1 MLCFAQ
7 AYFRRDARIA
17 DGRGRRCAR
26 TSLST
31 RDDDEVGFCLG
42 HTGGDGSH
50 TAFGHQFHADGG
62 ARVHIL
68 QIEDE
73 LCQVFDGVDVVV
85 GRRRD
90 ERDARDGVA
99 RAGNDLVHLE
109 AWQLSAFAR
118 LGTLG
123 HLDLYLLGVHQILC
137 RYAETSRSYLLR
149 LAGEA
154 DTVHRVVEACVV
166 FTTFA
171 RVAAR
176 AQFVHGQCQC
186 LMCLLADGA
195 ERDGARNEMF
205 HDALYRL
212 HLFDVNRIAAE
223 TEEVAQEDGTLLFV
237 HHAGK
242 LLELLVAAGTGG
254 QLQSADSFRIPG
266 VVFSVFA
273 VGHLSD
279 IRQERVCRF
288 GHEAVVVE
296 GDVVFG
302 NLFQTD
308 AADGRGGGTEVTFE
322 QFLAQPHRFEYLGAA
337 VRADSADTHLA
348 HDFVESLADGL
359 DVVLLRRF
367 IVHLYLA
374 LLHQVVQHGVSHVG
388 ADGTGTVAQQQGG
401 VHHFA
406 NFAALHDKS
415 CLYALLHTDE
425 VMVYGADGQ
434 Q

>member
-1 MLCFAQ
+1 M
-7 AYFRRDARIA
+7 
-17 DGRGRRCAR
+17 
-26 TSLST
+26 
-31 RDDDEVGFCLG
+31 
-42 HTGGDGSH
+42 
-50 TAFGHQFHADGG
+50 
-62 ARVHIL
+62 
-68 QIEDE
+68 
-73 LCQVFDGVDVVV
+73 
-85 GRRRD
+85 
-90 ERDARDGVA
+90 A

-186 LMCLLADGA
+186 FVCLLADGA
-195 ERDGARNEMF
+195 ERDGTRDEMLY
-205 HDALYRL
+205 DALYRL
-212 HLFDVNRIAAE
+212 HLADVYRVAAE
-223 TEEVAQEDGTLLFV
+223 AEEVAQEDGTLLFV

-254 QLQSADSFRIPG
+254 QLQSADGLRVPG
-266 VVFSVFA
+266 VALAVLA

-279 IRQERVCRF
+279 VGQERVCRF

-308 AADGRGGGTEVTFE
+308 AADGRGGGTEVALE
-322 QFLAQPHRFEYLGAA
+322 QFLAQTHCLEYLGAA
-337 VRADSADTHLA
+337 VRADGADTHLA
-348 HDFVESLADGL
+348 HNLVEPLADGL
-359 DVVLLRRF
+359 DVVLLCRF

-374 LLHQVVQHGVSHVG
+374 LLHQVVQYGVGHVG
-388 ADGTGTVAQQQGG
+388 ADGAGAVAQQQGG

-406 NFAALHDKS
+406 DFAALHDEG
-415 CLYALLHTDE
+415 CLHPLLHTDE
-425 VMVYGADGQ
+425 VMVHGADGQ
-434 Q
+434 